1 MSKLTLLTAGAVG
14 YVLGARAGRERYDQI
29 AAGAQR
35 FMGNPKVQ
43 QVKQQAQDTLSEQ
56 ASAAGSALADKA
68 RDAASSATDK
78 VRSGSST
85 GTTSNG
91 THVAE
96 PAGTTY
102 PPTS

>member
-1 MSKLTLLTAGAVG
+1 MSKITLLTAGAVG

-68 RDAASSATDK
+68 RGAASTASDK
-78 VRSGSST
+78 VRSNGS
-85 GTTSNG
+85 GM
-91 THVAE
+91 HAAE

>member
-1 MSKLTLLTAGAVG
+1 MSKITLLTAGAVG

-68 RDAASSATDK
+68 REAASTASDK
-78 VRSGSST
+78 VRSNGSANS
-85 GTTSNG
+85 SG
-91 THVAE
+91 THAAE